1 MIKKLSKETELGK
14 SNISASKKH
23 LHNDCFIHW
32 HEFYEIEY
40 VMRGHGSCELNG
52 ERYDHH
58 PGMLFFMTP
67 LDCHSLDCHDSDI
80 INVMFTEQFVD
91 SGYLEPFLRYSAPKA
106 IPINEEDLPFFNQ
119 LLCEMAESNENPEYS
134 AALLTCLLIK
144 LRNML
149 PEQTSSPLSNAV
161 SKMHLY
167 ALTNFQNK
175 ITLDD
180 AADHVGLTPSYASAL
195 FKKEMGVNFKTFLDS
210 LRFDLARKLLISS
223 DQTVS
228 KICETSGFE
237 DVPNFIKRFKMHYG
251 VTPTELRKSG
261 RTPPTA
267 KKSS

>member
-1 MIKKLSKETELGK
+1 MNRFTKDYNIGNARDVHIRKK
-14 SNISASKKH
+14 N
-23 LHNDCFIHW
+23 LHRPITLHF

-40 VMRGHGSCELNG
+40 VMRGNGGCELNG
-52 ERYDHH
+52 EKYDHH

-67 LDCHSLDCHDSDI
+67 LDCHSLDCYDSDI

-106 IPINEEDLPFFNQ
+106 IEINENDRPFFNH
-119 LLCEMAESNENPEYS
+119 LFEEMAESNEDPEYS

-149 PEQTSSPLSNAV
+149 PEQTSLPLSNAV
-161 SKMHLY
+161 SKMHFF

-180 AADHVGLTPSYASAL
+180 AADNVGLTPSYASAL

-210 LRFDLARKLLISS
+210 LRFDLARKLLLSS

-237 DVPNFIKRFKMHYG
+237 DVPNFIKRFKKHYG
-251 VTPTELRKSG
+251 VTPTELRRSG
-261 RTPPTA
+261 RSAA
-267 KKSS
+267 KVS